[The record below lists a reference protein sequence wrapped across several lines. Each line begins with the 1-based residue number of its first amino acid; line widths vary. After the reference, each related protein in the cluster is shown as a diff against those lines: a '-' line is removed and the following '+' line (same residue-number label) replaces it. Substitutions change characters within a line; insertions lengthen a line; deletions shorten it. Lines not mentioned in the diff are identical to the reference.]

1 MLRVLLKYISK
12 IVNKKT
18 IFLNFNV
25 NLKLLRYPFLV
36 SGFLLF
42 FISCDQFVVNKE
54 EVIARVGAV
63 YLYRTDLEKGLDA
76 FVNEADSILKSRNYI
91 DQWARNQILMQQ
103 AEINLD
109 IDIINKLELL
119 VDQYKIDLYSNTYK
133 QSVIDKAINTD
144 ITSQEL
150 DSFLLQN
157 RSVFKLNAPLFQVR
171 FIELPHDNVDLNE
184 IKRSFQRF
192 DEEDKD
198 YLDSLSFQF
207 INHILADSI
216 WINKSNLLSEVS
228 FLNQEN
234 LNTYIKK
241 SQFFEIEDSL
251 GVYLFFVKDYL
262 KKDDYS
268 PSEVLYPTIKN
279 ILLNQRKLQFNN
291 QFEKDII
298 QDAIKSKTYEIY

>member
-25 NLKLLRYPFLV
+25 NPKLLRYPFLV

-54 EVIARVGAV
+54 EVIARVGAA

-133 QSVIDKAINTD
+133 QSVIDKAIDTD

-157 RSVFKLNAPLFQVR
+157 RSVFKLNAPLYQVR

-207 INHILADSI
+207 TNHILADSI

-268 PSEVLYPTIKN
+268 PSDVLYPTIKN

>member
-1 MLRVLLKYISK
+1 MLQVLLKYISK

-207 INHILADSI
+207 TNHILADSI

>member
-1 MLRVLLKYISK
+1 MLQVLLKYISK

-18 IFLNFNV
+18 IFLNFNL

-133 QSVIDKAINTD
+133 QSVIDKAIDND

-184 IKRSFQRF
+184 IKRSFQRL
-192 DEEDKD
+192 DEEDIH

-207 INHILADSI
+207 TNHILTDSI

-268 PSEVLYPTIKN
+268 PNEVLYPTIKN

>member
-1 MLRVLLKYISK
+1 M
-12 IVNKKT
+12 
-18 IFLNFNV
+18 
-25 NLKLLRYPFLV
+25 RYPFLV

-133 QSVIDKAINTD
+133 QSVIDKAIDTD

-207 INHILADSI
+207 TNHILADSI

>member
-25 NLKLLRYPFLV
+25 NPKLLRYPFLV

-54 EVIARVGAV
+54 EVIARVGAA

-144 ITSQEL
+144 ITSQKL

-192 DEEDKD
+192 DEEDMD

-207 INHILADSI
+207 TNHILADSI

-234 LNTYIKK
+234 LNSYIKK

>member
-25 NLKLLRYPFLV
+25 DLKLLRYPFLV

-133 QSVIDKAINTD
+133 QSVIDKAIDTD

-207 INHILADSI
+207 TNHILADSI

>member
-25 NLKLLRYPFLV
+25 DLKLLRYPFLV

-42 FISCDQFVVNKE
+42 FISCDQFIVNKE

-133 QSVIDKAINTD
+133 QSVIDKAIDTD

-192 DEEDKD
+192 DEEDMD

-207 INHILADSI
+207 TNHILADSI

>member
-25 NLKLLRYPFLV
+25 NLKLLRCPFLV

-63 YLYRTDLEKGLDA
+63 YLYRT
-76 FVNEADSILKSRNYI
+76 
-91 DQWARNQILMQQ
+91 
-103 AEINLD
+103 
-109 IDIINKLELL
+109 
-119 VDQYKIDLYSNTYK
+119 
-133 QSVIDKAINTD
+133 IDKAINTD

-171 FIELPHDNVDLNE
+171 FIELPHDNVDINE

-207 INHILADSI
+207 TNHILADSI

>member
-1 MLRVLLKYISK
+1 MLQVLLKYISK

-133 QSVIDKAINTD
+133 QSVIDKAIDTD

-207 INHILADSI
+207 TNHILADSI

>member
-25 NLKLLRYPFLV
+25 NLKLLRYPFLI

-207 INHILADSI
+207 TNHILADSI

>member
-25 NLKLLRYPFLV
+25 NPKLLRYPFLV

-133 QSVIDKAINTD
+133 QSVINKAINTD
-144 ITSQEL
+144 ITSQKL

-207 INHILADSI
+207 TNHILADSI

>member
-25 NLKLLRYPFLV
+25 NPKLLRYPFLV

-76 FVNEADSILKSRNYI
+76 FVNEVDSILKSRNYI

-109 IDIINKLELL
+109 IDIINKIELL
-119 VDQYKIDLYSNTYK
+119 VDEYKIDLYSNTYK

-207 INHILADSI
+207 TNHILADSI

>member
-1 MLRVLLKYISK
+1 MLQVLLKYISK

-25 NLKLLRYPFLV
+25 NPKLLRYPFLV

-54 EVIARVGAV
+54 EVIARVGAA

-207 INHILADSI
+207 TNHILADSI

>member
-1 MLRVLLKYISK
+1 MLQVLLKYISK

-42 FISCDQFVVNKE
+42 FISCDQFFVNKE

-76 FVNEADSILKSRNYI
+76 FVNEADSIIKSRNNI

-133 QSVIDKAINTD
+133 QSVINKAINTD
-144 ITSQEL
+144 ITSQKL

-192 DEEDKD
+192 DEEDMD

-207 INHILADSI
+207 TNHILADSI

-234 LNTYIKK
+234 LNSYIKK

>member
-133 QSVIDKAINTD
+133 QSVINKAIDTD

-207 INHILADSI
+207 TNHILADSI

>member
-1 MLRVLLKYISK
+1 
-12 IVNKKT
+12 
-18 IFLNFNV
+18 
-25 NLKLLRYPFLV
+25 
-36 SGFLLF
+36 
-42 FISCDQFVVNKE
+42 
-54 EVIARVGAV
+54 
-63 YLYRTDLEKGLDA
+63 
-76 FVNEADSILKSRNYI
+76 
-91 DQWARNQILMQQ
+91 MQQ

-133 QSVIDKAINTD
+133 QSVIDKAIDTD
-144 ITSQEL
+144 ITSLEL

-192 DEEDKD
+192 DEEDMD

-207 INHILADSI
+207 TNNILADSI

>member
-25 NLKLLRYPFLV
+25 NPKLLRYPFLV

-54 EVIARVGAV
+54 EVIARVGAA

-144 ITSQEL
+144 ITSQKL

-207 INHILADSI
+207 TNHILADSI

>member
-63 YLYRTDLEKGLDA
+63 YLYRTDLEKELDA

-133 QSVIDKAINTD
+133 QSVIDKAIDTD

-207 INHILADSI
+207 TNHILADSI

>member
-207 INHILADSI
+207 TNHILADSI
-216 WINKSNLLSEVS
+216 WINKSNLLSKVS

>member
-1 MLRVLLKYISK
+1 MLRVLLKYTSK

-25 NLKLLRYPFLV
+25 NPKLLRYPFLV

-133 QSVIDKAINTD
+133 QSVIDKAIDTD

-207 INHILADSI
+207 TNHILADSI

>member
-25 NLKLLRYPFLV
+25 DLKLLRYPFLV

-207 INHILADSI
+207 TNHILADSI

>member
-133 QSVIDKAINTD
+133 QSVIDKAIDTD

-192 DEEDKD
+192 DEEDMD

-207 INHILADSI
+207 TNHILADSI

>member
-133 QSVIDKAINTD
+133 QSVIDKAIDTD

-207 INHILADSI
+207 TNHILADSI
-216 WINKSNLLSEVS
+216 WINKSNLLSKVS

>member
-1 MLRVLLKYISK
+1 MLQVLLKYISK

-25 NLKLLRYPFLV
+25 KLKLLKYPFLV

-42 FISCDQFVVNKE
+42 FISCDQFFVNKE

-76 FVNEADSILKSRNYI
+76 FVNKADSILKSRNYI

-109 IDIINKLELL
+109 IDIINKIELL
-119 VDQYKIDLYSNTYK
+119 VDEYKIDLYSNTYK
-133 QSVIDKAINTD
+133 QSVIDKAIDTD

-157 RSVFKLNAPLFQVR
+157 RSVFKLNAPLYQVR

-192 DEEDKD
+192 DEEDMD

-207 INHILADSI
+207 TNHILADSI

-234 LNTYIKK
+234 LNSYIKK

-279 ILLNQRKLQFNN
+279 ILLNQRKLKFNN

>member
-1 MLRVLLKYISK
+1 M
-12 IVNKKT
+12 
-18 IFLNFNV
+18 
-25 NLKLLRYPFLV
+25 RYPFLV

-42 FISCDQFVVNKE
+42 FISCNQFVVNKE

-133 QSVIDKAINTD
+133 QSVIDKAIDTY

-150 DSFLLQN
+150 DSFLLHN

-207 INHILADSI
+207 TNHILADSI

>member
-1 MLRVLLKYISK
+1 MLQVLLKYISK

-42 FISCDQFVVNKE
+42 FISCDQFFVNKE

-109 IDIINKLELL
+109 IDIINKIELL
-119 VDQYKIDLYSNTYK
+119 VDEYKIDLYSNTYK
-133 QSVIDKAINTD
+133 QSVIDKAIDTD

-157 RSVFKLNAPLFQVR
+157 RSVFKLNAPLYQVR

-192 DEEDKD
+192 DEEDMD

-207 INHILADSI
+207 TNHILADSI

-234 LNTYIKK
+234 LNSYIKK

>member
-1 MLRVLLKYISK
+1 MLQVLLKYISK

-42 FISCDQFVVNKE
+42 FISCDQFFVNKE

-109 IDIINKLELL
+109 IDIINKIELL
-119 VDQYKIDLYSNTYK
+119 VDEYKIDLYSNTYK
-133 QSVIDKAINTD
+133 QSVIDKAIDTD

-157 RSVFKLNAPLFQVR
+157 RSVFKLNAPLYQVR

-192 DEEDKD
+192 DEEDMD

-207 INHILADSI
+207 TNHILADSI

-228 FLNQEN
+228 FLNKEN

-241 SQFFEIEDSL
+241 SQLFEIEDSL

>member
-25 NLKLLRYPFLV
+25 HLKLLRYPFLV

-133 QSVIDKAINTD
+133 QSVIDKAIDTD

-207 INHILADSI
+207 TNHILADSI

>member
-1 MLRVLLKYISK
+1 
-12 IVNKKT
+12 
-18 IFLNFNV
+18 
-25 NLKLLRYPFLV
+25 
-36 SGFLLF
+36 
-42 FISCDQFVVNKE
+42 
-54 EVIARVGAV
+54 
-63 YLYRTDLEKGLDA
+63 
-76 FVNEADSILKSRNYI
+76 
-91 DQWARNQILMQQ
+91 MQQ

-109 IDIINKLELL
+109 IDIINKIELL
-119 VDQYKIDLYSNTYK
+119 VDEYKIDLYSNTYK
-133 QSVIDKAINTD
+133 QSVIDKAIDTD

-157 RSVFKLNAPLFQVR
+157 RSVFKLNAPLYQVR

-192 DEEDKD
+192 DEEDMD

-207 INHILADSI
+207 TNHILADSI

-234 LNTYIKK
+234 LNSYIKK

-279 ILLNQRKLQFNN
+279 ILLNQRKLKFNN

>member
-1 MLRVLLKYISK
+1 MLQVLLKYISK

-36 SGFLLF
+36 SCFLLF
-42 FISCDQFVVNKE
+42 FISCDQFFVNKE

-76 FVNEADSILKSRNYI
+76 FVNEVDSILKSRNYI

-109 IDIINKLELL
+109 IDIINKIELL
-119 VDQYKIDLYSNTYK
+119 VDEYKIDLYSNTYK
-133 QSVIDKAINTD
+133 QSVIDKAIDTD

-157 RSVFKLNAPLFQVR
+157 RSVFKLNAPLYQVR

-192 DEEDKD
+192 DEEDMD

-207 INHILADSI
+207 TNHILADSI

-234 LNTYIKK
+234 LNSYIKK

-279 ILLNQRKLQFNN
+279 ILLNQRKLKFNN

>member
-25 NLKLLRYPFLV
+25 ELKLLRYPFLV

-133 QSVIDKAINTD
+133 QSVIDKAIDTD

-207 INHILADSI
+207 TNHILADSI